1 MSFFGDLRH
10 KFNLIVNTNMRF
22 PIFKYLFDTFYPSG
36 VNVGSWTII
45 DLAVGALSS
54 LTTHVA
60 SGLMVETAAS
70 RGESTQ
76 VSDVTFDTNNIFHM
90 VFSIYLSSL

>member
-22 PIFKYLFDTFYPSG
+22 PIFKYLFNTSYPLG
-36 VNVGSWTII
+36 INVGSWTII

-54 LTTHVA
+54 LTTNVA
-60 SGLMVETAAS
+60 SGLMVETAAL

-76 VSDVTFDTNNIFHM
+76 VSDLSFDKNNIFHM
-90 VFSIYLSSL
+90 VLGIYLSSL